1 MAIVREV
8 VVSPFLR
15 GDPSDG
21 RVEMDEWII
30 FGRADNIFIPYSLK
44 RLNIYIVTL
53 NCLTYLNKYY

>member
-1 MAIVREV
+1 MG
-8 VVSPFLR
+8 PFLR
-15 GDPSDG
+15 EEPSDG